1 MWFVISVVILGLK
14 IILEWFDIKECVFFN
29 VGFEWIFIWVVGI
42 VKKKKFLI
50 LFKFFGNMSNC
61 LFIFSFIEKFV

>member
-42 VKKKKFLI
+42 VKKK
-50 LFKFFGNMSNC
+50 
-61 LFIFSFIEKFV
+61 SF